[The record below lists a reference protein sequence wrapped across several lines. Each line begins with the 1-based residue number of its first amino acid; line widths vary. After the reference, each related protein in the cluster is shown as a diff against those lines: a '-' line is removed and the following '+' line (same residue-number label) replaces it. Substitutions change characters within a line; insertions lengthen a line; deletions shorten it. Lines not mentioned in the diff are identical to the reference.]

1 MFVMVSV
8 EGLDVTVNGSKEVD
22 KIFFLVKKR
31 LLTRLFITL
40 LITLFKTLL

>member
-22 KIFFLVKKR
+22 KIFFLVKKKV
-31 LLTRLFITL
+31 IN
-40 LITLFKTLL
+40 KTVYNPIDNLV